1 MTPSFFGRATELA
14 ELAAAWTGPRSAF
27 IPICGRRRTGKSR
40 LIVEFA
46 VGKPAI
52 YHVGKQGPAPL
63 QRREFLQLAAVTL
76 DEPLLAQ
83 VPVETWAEAFRLVD
97 ERWQGPGKLLIALD
111 EFQWTTESSPEL
123 PSVIQ
128 EAWDR
133 RWQKS
138 GKIMLILCG
147 SYLGFMEREVLGK
160 KSPLFGRR
168 TAQLLLRPFGF
179 RESAA
184 FHPGWSHADH
194 AQAYFV
200 CGGLPAYL
208 ECFDR
213 DRSIEQN
220 LAANF
225 FRDSAALAREPEF
238 LLREELRDVA
248 NYHGVLHAMAA
259 LGETTNGGIARA
271 AGLGD
276 RALPYYL
283 GTLMELGYVRR
294 RHPLHGATNTAR
306 ETRYAIAD
314 PLLRF
319 WFRFVYPN
327 LSRIPVLGPERSVRE
342 LVRPHFDA
350 FCGEAFERLCRE
362 AIPLLHAAET
372 ITATTTIGEFWAKD
386 VQIDTVALRDD
397 GVIELGE
404 CKWGAVRSPAALRA
418 ELATKTPSFPNRRA
432 ATVRLRYFTRDRVRP
447 PIAVSGAPHET
458 WHHLAALYAGG

>member
-1 MTPSFFGRATELA
+1 MTPSFVGRATELA
-14 ELAAAWTGPRSAF
+14 ELAGAWTGPRSAF
-27 IPICGRRRTGKSR
+27 IPIYGRRRTGKSR

-97 ERWQGPGKLLIALD
+97 ERWKGPGKLLIALD

-225 FRDSAALAREPEF
+225 SARAPRWPGNLSFSSARDSGMSP
-238 LLREELRDVA
+238 
-248 NYHGVLHAMAA
+248 
-259 LGETTNGGIARA
+259 
-271 AGLGD
+271 
-276 RALPYYL
+276 
-283 GTLMELGYVRR
+283 
-294 RHPLHGATNTAR
+294 
-306 ETRYAIAD
+306 
-314 PLLRF
+314 
-319 WFRFVYPN
+319 
-327 LSRIPVLGPERSVRE
+327 
-342 LVRPHFDA
+342 
-350 FCGEAFERLCRE
+350 
-362 AIPLLHAAET
+362 
-372 ITATTTIGEFWAKD
+372 TTTASSTPWPRLAKPP
-386 VQIDTVALRDD
+386 TA
-397 GVIELGE
+397 
-404 CKWGAVRSPAALRA
+404 ASPAPPAS
-418 ELATKTPSFPNRRA
+418 ATAPSPTTSAR
-432 ATVRLRYFTRDRVRP
+432 
-447 PIAVSGAPHET
+447 
-458 WHHLAALYAGG
+458 

>member
-1 MTPSFFGRATELA
+1 
-14 ELAAAWTGPRSAF
+14 
-27 IPICGRRRTGKSR
+27 
-40 LIVEFA
+40 
-46 VGKPAI
+46 
-52 YHVGKQGPAPL
+52 
-63 QRREFLQLAAVTL
+63 
-76 DEPLLAQ
+76 
-83 VPVETWAEAFRLVD
+83 
-97 ERWQGPGKLLIALD
+97 
-111 EFQWTTESSPEL
+111 
-123 PSVIQ
+123 
-128 EAWDR
+128 
-133 RWQKS
+133 
-138 GKIMLILCG
+138 
-147 SYLGFMEREVLGK
+147 
-160 KSPLFGRR
+160 
-168 TAQLLLRPFGF
+168 
-179 RESAA
+179 
-184 FHPGWSHADH
+184 
-194 AQAYFV
+194 
-200 CGGLPAYL
+200 
-208 ECFDR
+208 
-213 DRSIEQN
+213 
-220 LAANF
+220 
-225 FRDSAALAREPEF
+225 
-238 LLREELRDVA
+238 
-248 NYHGVLHAMAA
+248 MAA

-294 RHPLHGATNTAR
+294 RHPLHGAANTAR

-372 ITATTTIGEFWAKD
+372 ISATTTIGEFWAKD

-418 ELATKTPSFPNRRA
+418 ELATKVPSFPNRRA

-458 WHHLAALYAGG
+458 WHHLAALYPDV

>member
-1 MTPSFFGRATELA
+1 MSFVGRTPELDTLTE
-14 ELAAAWTGPRSAF
+14 AWRGEKSAF
-27 IPICGRRRTGKSR
+27 IPIYGRRRTGKSR

-46 VGKPAI
+46 EARPAI
-52 YHVGKQGPAPL
+52 YHVGKQAPAAL
-63 QRREFLQLAAVTL
+63 QRREFLALAATAL
-76 DEPLLAQ
+76 GEPLLAQ
-83 VPVETWAEAFRLVD
+83 VSPETWAETFRLVD
-97 ERWQGPGKLLIALD
+97 ERWKGPGKLLIALD
-111 EFQWTTESSPEL
+111 EFQWTTASSPEL
-123 PSVIQ
+123 PSVLQ

-138 GKIMLILCG
+138 GRVMLILCG

-168 TAQLLLRPFGF
+168 TAQILLRPFGF

-208 ECFDR
+208 ECFAR
-213 DRSIEQN
+213 AASVEQN

-225 FRDSAALAREPEF
+225 FRENGPLAREPEF

-248 NYHGVLHAMAA
+248 NYHAILHAMAA
-259 LGETTNGGIARA
+259 EGQTTNGGIARA

-276 RALPYYL
+276 RALHYYL
-283 GTLMELGYVRR
+283 STLMELGYVRR
-294 RHPLHGATNTAR
+294 RHPLHGAANTAR
-306 ETRYAIAD
+306 ETRYAVAD

-327 LSRIPVLGPERSVRE
+327 LSRIPVLGPERAVRE
-342 LVRPHFDA
+342 LVRPGWDA

-362 AIPLLHAAET
+362 ALPLLHADEKIA
-372 ITATTTIGEFWAKD
+372 ASASVGEYWAKD
-386 VQIDTVALRDD
+386 VQIDVVGLRDD
-397 GVIELGE
+397 GCIELGE
-404 CKWGAVRSPAALRA
+404 CKWGTVRSPAALRA
-418 ELATKTPSFPNRRA
+418 ELVAKIPAFPNRKG
-432 ATVRLRYFTRDRVRP
+432 ATVRLRYFTRERVRP
-447 PIAVSGAPHET
+447 PVATANTPPET
-458 WHHLAALYAGG
+458 WHHLAGLYGTR

>member
-1 MTPSFFGRATELA
+1 MSFVGRAAEVATLA
-14 ELAAAWTGPRSAF
+14 EAWSGPKSAF
-27 IPICGRRRTGKSR
+27 IPIYGRRRTGKSR

-46 VGKPAI
+46 EGKPAI
-52 YHVGKQGPAPL
+52 YHVGKQAPAAL
-63 QRREFLQLAAVTL
+63 QRKEFLELAAAAL
-76 DEPLLAQ
+76 DEPLLRQ
-83 VPVETWAEAFRLVD
+83 VTAETWADAFKLVE
-97 ERWQGPGKLLIALD
+97 ERWKGPGKLLLALD

-123 PSVIQ
+123 PSVLQ

-168 TAQLLLRPFGF
+168 TAQILLRPFGF
-179 RESAA
+179 REAAA
-184 FHPGWSHADH
+184 FHPGWSVADH

-208 ECFDR
+208 ECFAR

-225 FRDSAALAREPEF
+225 FRENGPLAREPEF

-248 NYHGVLHAMAA
+248 NYHAILNAMAA
-259 LGETTNGGIARA
+259 DGQTTNSGIARA
-271 AGLGD
+271 AGIGD
-276 RALPYYL
+276 RALHYYL
-283 GTLMELGYVRR
+283 TTLMELGYVRR
-294 RHPLHGATNTAR
+294 RHPLHGAANTAR

-327 LSRIPVLGPERSVRE
+327 LSRIPVLGAERAVRE
-342 LVRPHFDA
+342 LVRPGWEA

-362 AIPLLHAAET
+362 AVPLIHVEEKVAAP
-372 ITATTTIGEFWAKD
+372 AAVGEFWNKEA
-386 VQIDTVALRDD
+386 QIDVVALRDD
-397 GVIELGE
+397 ACIELGE
-404 CKWGAVRSPAALRA
+404 CKWGSVRSSPALRA
-418 ELATKTPSFPNRRA
+418 ELMEKVPAFPNRRG
-432 ATVRLRYFTRDRVRP
+432 ATVRLRYFTRDKVRASAAP
-447 PIAVSGAPHET
+447 PGTPPET
-458 WHHLAALYAGG
+458 WHSLAELYDR

>member
-1 MTPSFFGRATELA
+1 MSFVGRSPELA
-14 ELAAAWTGPRSAF
+14 TLAEAWAGDRSAF
-27 IPICGRRRTGKSR
+27 IPIYGRRRTGKSR

-46 VGKPAI
+46 EGKPAI
-52 YHVGKQGPAPL
+52 YHVGKQAPAAL
-63 QRREFLQLAAVTL
+63 QRAEFLQLAAAAL
-76 DEPLLAQ
+76 GEPLLAS
-83 VPVETWAEAFRLVD
+83 VNTESWAQIFRLVE
-97 ERWQGPGKLLIALD
+97 ERWRGPGKLLLALD
-111 EFQWTTESSPEL
+111 EFQWLVETSPEL
-123 PSVIQ
+123 PSVLQ

-138 GKIMLILCG
+138 GKIVLILCG

-168 TAQLLLRPFGF
+168 TAQILLRPFGF
-179 RESAA
+179 REAAA
-184 FHPGWSHADH
+184 FHPGWSAVDH

-208 ECFDR
+208 ECFAR

-225 FRDSAALAREPEF
+225 FRENGPLAREPEF

-248 NYHGVLHAMAA
+248 NYHAILHGMAA
-259 LGETTNGGIARA
+259 QGETTNSGIARA

-276 RALPYYL
+276 RALHYYL
-283 GTLMELGYVRR
+283 STLMELGYVRR
-294 RHPLHGATNTAR
+294 RHPLHGAANTAR
-306 ETRYAIAD
+306 ETRYAVAD

-342 LVRPHFDA
+342 LVRPGWDA

-362 AIPLLHAAET
+362 AIPLLHADEKVAA
-372 ITATTTIGEFWAKD
+372 ATTVGEFWAKD

-404 CKWGAVRSPAALRA
+404 CKWGTVRSPAALRA
-418 ELATKTPSFPNRRA
+418 ELATKLPAFPNRRA
-432 ATVRLRYFTRDRVRP
+432 ATVRLRYFTRDRVAP
-447 PIAVSGAPHET
+447 PAASPSAPAES
-458 WHHLAALYAGG
+458 WHHLSGLYLRR